1 MKYDLAEAV
10 RISALPAQQW
20 AEALEAYP
28 EPRRSRIER
37 TAQHLLKAKGRRHT
51 AAQNRKKR
59 S

>member
-10 RISALPAQQW
+10 RISALPSHLW
-20 AEALEAYP
+20 EEELESYQ

-37 TAQHLLKAKGRRHT
+37 TAKHLLKTKGRR
-51 AAQNRKKR
+51 AAQKRKKR